1 MTKLITFS
9 SKVIPRKTLE
19 SSETYI
25 PLQQRGFLIVS
36 RQTYVGNEEI
46 NLDRFKNKLL
56 SWLNILN
63 RR

>member
-25 PLQQRGFLIVS
+25 ALQQRGFLIVS